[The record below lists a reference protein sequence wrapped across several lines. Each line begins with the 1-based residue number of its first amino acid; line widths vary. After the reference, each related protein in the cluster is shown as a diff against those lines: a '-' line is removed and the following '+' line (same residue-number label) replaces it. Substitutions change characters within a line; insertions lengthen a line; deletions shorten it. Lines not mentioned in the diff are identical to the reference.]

1 MFNNCADDVTV
12 CTGDEC
18 CGTATVDKEYLD
30 CTSCGN
36 LAVDLANAAKD
47 PVENKAIKDRT
58 ICADRRLSRIVESI
72 DTT

>member
-18 CGTATVDKEYLD
+18 CGTATVDKEYFD
-30 CTSCGN
+30 CTDCGN
-36 LAVDLANAAKD
+36 VALAVDLAKD

-72 DTT
+72 EFS